1 MKTRSRTRPPERD
14 DAVVVKSD
22 DGAVAF
28 ELRPTDS
35 GLCVQRERRQ
45 RDGRA
50 RLAHTAVFNEA
61 ECFIRWCEADSI
73 RFDYPIVSSEVKR
86 KGHAL
91 LERHERPCGTDGDR
105 KGR

>member
-35 GLCVQRERRQ
+35 GLCVHRERLQ
-45 RDGRA
+45 LDGRA
-50 RLAHTAVFNEA
+50 RLAHTAVFREA
-61 ECFIRWCEADSI
+61 ECFIRWCEADSV
-73 RFDYPIVSSEVKR
+73 RFDYPRVSSEVKR
-86 KGHAL
+86 RGQAL
-91 LERHERPCGTDGDR
+91 LECHERPRSTKGDR

>member
-1 MKTRSRTRPPERD
+1 MKTRSPTRRPELD
-14 DAVVVKSD
+14 GVVVVRSN

-28 ELRPTDS
+28 ELRPTSS

-50 RLAHTAVFNEA
+50 RLVQTALFREA
-61 ECFIRWCEADSI
+61 DCFIRWCEADSI

-86 KGHAL
+86 EGHAL
-91 LERHERPCGTDGDR
+91 LERYERLCGSDGDR